1 VNHYKFD
8 VFAGYSYD
16 GGATWTS
23 NHRVSSVSSNPSF
36 LRQQTGPDPGDYPLP
51 GIESPM
57 EPLSP
62 MAGKIAEYIG
72 VSSIGDIVAATWTDT
87 RDASGPG
94 QQDVYSARW
103 RLPLTDP
110 RLIYPL
116 NGEEVDATPG
126 LLWAT
131 AWKEIEDRYRL
142 QIDDDPAFGSPDLDV
157 FVANDYYDDPLAGFA
172 DGTYYWRIKCYKAP
186 GGSPTDSTVFS
197 TAGRFLLNTII
208 CDCGVW
214 GDVSNDNQ
222 ANPVDVVR
230 MVNYVYKGQL
240 DAILQPPACPRSAGD
255 VSCDGNV
262 NPVDVVRY
270 VNYVYK
276 GQTDVFCADPCGP

>member
-1 VNHYKFD
+1 
-8 VFAGYSYD
+8 
-16 GGATWTS
+16 
-23 NHRVSSVSSNPSF
+23 VSSVSSNPSF
-36 LRQQTGPDPGDYPLP
+36 LKQQVGPHPEEQSIPGV
-51 GIESPM
+51 ESPL

-62 MAGKIAEYIG
+62 MAGKIAEYIA
-72 VSSIGDIVAATWTDT
+72 VSSIGNIVAATWTDT

-110 RLIYPL
+110 RLIFPL

-131 AWKEIEDRYRL
+131 AWKETEDRYRL
-142 QIDDDPAFGSPDLDV
+142 QIDGDPGFGSPDLDV
-157 FVANDYYDDPLAGFA
+157 FVTANGYDDPLAGFT

-186 GGSPTDSTVFS
+186 GGIPTDSTGFS
-197 TAGRFLLNTII
+197 GSGRFLLNTVV
-208 CDCGVW
+208 CDCGRTTTTRMW
-214 GDVSNDNQ
+214 CDLSNDNTIS
-222 ANPVDVVR
+222 PPDVVR

-240 DAILQPPACPRSAGD
+240 TAIIAPPGATYPNAPLPATPPFTCQFRLGDANRDGAVGPP
-255 VSCDGNV
+255 
-262 NPVDVVRY
+262 DVVRY

-276 GQTDVFCADPCGP
+276 GQTTALLENPCVVP